1 MKNIILISFLIVLL
15 TACSAPATLPAPTPI
30 PTNSATAVPPSET
43 PSPVPP
49 SPTPT
54 ETVMTYATLPDISA
68 EGYAKSNLS
77 TVLPN
82 LAIYRDDKGM
92 AQQVYDLETKQF
104 MTPEAAGI
112 HEVLLTDGTKWE
124 MRYFSPNIPEDA
136 TPEEIERLQVQ
147 TLEKALQYIVD
158 NDVLWDGR
166 SDNGLGL
173 SNPAWKE
180 YFAKLKLIPNQVP
193 LGGWALPL
201 GREISWEDSFR
212 IALKSVDDLS
222 LIDFAPADSTEQREI
237 ICIDIPAEVVKML
250 LREPDKVKVPPK
262 PQQ

>member
-124 MRYFSPNIPEDA
+124 MRYFSPNIPEGA

-147 TLEKALQYIVD
+147 TLEEALQYIVAD
-158 NDVLWDGR
+158 GVLWDGR
-166 SDNGLGL
+166 SQSIDWSDPEWKTYSARLKLVPNMVYLGGL
-173 SNPAWKE
+173 SLPRGMN
-180 YFAKLKLIPNQVP
+180 IPWDHSFE
-193 LGGWALPL
+193 LGY
-201 GREISWEDSFR
+201 
-212 IALKSVDDLS
+212 KSVGKQS
-222 LIDFAPADSTEQREI
+222 LLDYSRSDPSKECGIVF
-237 ICIDIPAEVVKML
+237 IDIPAEVVKTL
-250 LREPDKVKVPPK
+250 LRDPDKVQVPPK